1 MLELELLKLFVHD
14 ASTLIFHGL
23 VVPVA
28 IFSIFF
34 YLLGISGF
42 FHKARSYKNKQLS
55 KFPKVTIQIPTFNEP
70 VALRCAEACLQMD
83 YPKNR
88 YEIIVGDDSS
98 DPAVSGMIDAF
109 ARQCRGRIKVIRRGS
124 NAGFKA
130 GNLNNMLRY
139 AKGEIIVVFDSDFVP
154 PPDFLRRI
162 VQPFEDTQI
171 ACVQAK
177 WAYMN
182 MRQSPTSKFAS
193 TVLMVYHN
201 LLAKLNSRAGVSL
214 LFGSAEAVR
223 KDVLVKLGGW
233 QEGSVTEDVEFSVR
247 ALTKGYKTSYIDD
260 LQVPGEVPY
269 NIRGLRTQQRR
280 WAYGNMSAFLRH
292 KKSIL
297 FGKFSLLQRAL
308 LSATMLGYISSFFLV
323 AFMFFGAVSFMT
335 GNPEDINIP
344 RLVTD
349 VLINFILA
357 SGFTFAGIVALGKEK
372 KLSCAPLVFFA
383 ALTIGILVSLSV
395 CHGII
400 KQFRGQPM
408 HWTMIKKTGNE
419 NFSLPSSLP
428 YTSLKKTPEI

>member
-14 ASTLIFHGL
+14 ASTQIFHGL
-23 VVPVA
+23 VIPVA

-42 FHKARSYKNKQLS
+42 FHKARSYKNKQMK
-55 KFPKVTIQIPTFNEP
+55 KFPKITVQIPTFNEP

-83 YPKNR
+83 YPKNK
-88 YEIIVGDDSS
+88 YEILIGDDSS
-98 DPAVSGMIDAF
+98 DPEVSKMIDAF
-109 ARQCRGRIKVIRRGS
+109 ARQYRGRIKVIRRGS

-154 PPDFLRRI
+154 PKDFLRRI
-162 VQPFEDTQI
+162 IQPFADTQI

-182 MRQSPTSKFAS
+182 MQQSPTSKFAS

-201 LLAKLNSRAGVSL
+201 LLAKLNNRAGVSL

-223 KDVLVKLGGW
+223 KDVLVRLGSW
-233 QEGSVTEDVEFSVR
+233 LEGSVTEDVEFSVR
-247 ALTKGYKTSYIDD
+247 ALTQGYKTCYLPD
-260 LQVPGEVPY
+260 LQVLGEVPY
-269 NIRGLRTQQRR
+269 NVRGLRTQQRR

-323 AFMFFGAVSFMT
+323 AFMFFGALSFMT
-335 GNPEDINIP
+335 GNPADINIP
-344 RLVTD
+344 RLVSD

-357 SGFTFAGIVALGKEK
+357 SGFTFAGIVALGKERR
-372 KLSCAPLVFFA
+372 LHSVPIVFFS

-400 KQFRGQPM
+400 KVLRSQPM
-408 HWTMIKKTGNE
+408 HWTMIQKTGNE
-419 NFSLPSSLP
+419 NFSLPQLLP
-428 YTSLKKTPEI
+428 YASMKKS